1 MAARAIDGVFYFLER
16 QRRKFGVEQKV
27 APAVCR
33 WSRAV
38 ARRNCAIMKALS
50 TMRTMATR
58 KIILQDVQHE
68 ALHHTRAMVWR
79 LWKAQVRDAKA
90 MKAHLDQHLEHENA
104 QRAQMIEQ
112 HKAFL
117 SRIITLQTDAS
128 FFGSERCKQCIEFY
142 GDESSAIMSLI
153 QELRDEVMKQE
164 PEPAECACACVGP

>member
-68 ALHHTRAMVWR
+68 ALHHTRAMDLGQGV
-79 LWKAQVRDAKA
+79 ATA
-90 MKAHLDQHLEHENA
+90 A
-104 QRAQMIEQ
+104 QRA
-112 HKAFL
+112 
-117 SRIITLQTDAS
+117 
-128 FFGSERCKQCIEFY
+128 
-142 GDESSAIMSLI
+142 
-153 QELRDEVMKQE
+153 
-164 PEPAECACACVGP
+164 CAVGLLTRARMRAY